1 MKRILISLTGLL
13 MAAALTGMGS
23 AAAQAAEL
31 KIGFVNTERVLRDS
45 APAKRAQAKLE
56 KEFAARKAELDKLE
70 KQGRDLQAT
79 MQKEN
84 VTMTDSE
91 RRERERQLGS
101 IDRDFQRLSREF
113 REDLNLRRNE
123 ELASIQEKA
132 TKVVNEI
139 AEREK
144 FDLIFQEAVF
154 ASSKIDI
161 TEKVIKSLADK

>member
-1 MKRILISLTGLL
+1 MRVKRIVIMISGLL
-13 MAAALTGMGS
+13 FASGLVG
-23 AAAQAAEL
+23 AAEAVDF

-56 KEFAARKAELDKLE
+56 KEFALRKAELDKLE
-70 KQGRDLQAT
+70 KQGRDLQT
-79 MQKEN
+79 TLQKET

-91 RRERERQLGS
+91 RRERERQLAA

-139 AEREK
+139 AEKEK
-144 FDLIFQEAVF
+144 YDLIFQEAVF
-154 ASSKIDI
+154 ASGKIDI
-161 TEKVIKSLADK
+161 TDKVIKSLADK